1 MRLVSSFWWAASS
14 AVDPQPVLWHMARF
28 EVPYVFDAHG
38 ERLRNCFQEAGA
50 ALWCAP
56 WVRCRFCDGAARS
69 RARGGTRHHG
79 LGWC

>member
-1 MRLVSSFWWAASS
+1 MRLASSFWWAASS

-50 ALWCAP
+50 TGA
-56 WVRCRFCDGAARS
+56 VSVCDGAARS
-69 RARGGTRHHG
+69 RARGGTRYHG